1 VTLIVAAWNLIA
13 KTSNIL
19 EIEIKTAARVA
30 TAAFDSNLAGV
41 KHPAHCA
48 AFVRSHPCNPAYRDL
63 E

>member
-1 VTLIVAAWNLIA
+1 VTLIATAWNLIA

-30 TAAFDSNLAGV
+30 KAVFDSNLAGV
-41 KHPAHCA
+41 KRPAHCA
-48 AFVRSHPCNPAYRDL
+48 AFVRSHPCNPAHRDL